1 MAKKF
6 EATAITPRSKGD
18 LLPTPPN
25 DQFLLT
31 HHPERWQL
39 VETDEGGYEMLPI
52 LTKILLRPG
61 LNGVRAR
68 PSGGIDYSE
77 TRGIYQDR
85 GWIFLPTDII
95 KGGYLREY
103 QGRGGKVYADRWT
116 TPRSLGGG
124 SRVVWDIDHKG
135 YNAFR
140 RGLVEDGTIAKPD
153 PVIYDFLL
161 AQYTRRIQYEQ
172 QKGHLPHVG
181 KSIAKNEEK
190 KEALIEI
197 KKTKK
202 PTKRKTKKA
211 PPAEKVVENG

>member
-6 EATAITPRSKGD
+6 QATAIVPRSVGD

-25 DQFLLT
+25 DQFILT

-39 VETDEGGYEMLPI
+39 EKTDEGGYEILPI
-52 LTKILLRPG
+52 LTKFLLRPG

-85 GWIFLPTDII
+85 GWVFLPATVIE
-95 KGGYLREY
+95 GGYLREY
-103 QGRGGKVYADRWT
+103 QAKRGKVYADRWT

-135 YNAFR
+135 YNDFR
-140 RGLVEDGTIAKPD
+140 RGLVESGTIGKPD
-153 PVIYDFLL
+153 PLIFDFLV
-161 AQYTRRIQYEQ
+161 AQYSRRIQYEQ
-172 QKGHLPHVG
+172 QKGHLPHVQ
-181 KSIAKNEEK
+181 KSIEANEEK

-202 PTKRKTKKA
+202 PTRKRTKKA
-211 PPAEKVVENG
+211 PPAEKGA

>member
-6 EATAITPRSKGD
+6 ESTPIVPRSVGD

-25 DQFLLT
+25 DQFILT

-39 VETDEGGYEMLPI
+39 EKTDEGGYEILPI
-52 LTKILLRPG
+52 LTKFLLRPG

-85 GWIFLPTDII
+85 GWIFLPATVID
-95 KGGYLREY
+95 GGYLREY
-103 QGRGGKVYADRWT
+103 QATRGKVYADRWT

-124 SRVVWDIDHKG
+124 SRVVWDIDAKG
-135 YNAFR
+135 YNDFR
-140 RGLVEDGTIAKPD
+140 RGLVESGTIAKPD
-153 PVIYDFLL
+153 PLIFDFLV
-161 AQYTRRIQYEQ
+161 AQYNRRIQYEQ
-172 QKGHLPHVG
+172 QKGHLPHVQ
-181 KSIAKNEEK
+181 KSIEANEEK

-202 PTKRKTKKA
+202 PTKKKTKKA
-211 PPAEKVVENG
+211 PLDEKSLR

>member
-52 LTKILLRPG
+52 LTKFLLRPG

>member
-6 EATAITPRSKGD
+6 QATSIVPRSVGD

-25 DQFLLT
+25 DQFILT

-39 VETDEGGYEMLPI
+39 EKTAEGGFELLPI
-52 LTKILLRPG
+52 LTKFLLRPG

-85 GWIFLPTDII
+85 GWVFLPATAIE
-95 KGGYLREY
+95 GGYLREY
-103 QGRGGKVYADRWT
+103 QARGGKVYADRWT

-124 SRVVWDIDHKG
+124 SRVVWDIDHEG
-135 YNAFR
+135 YNDFR
-140 RGLVEDGTIAKPD
+140 RGLVENGTIAKPD
-153 PVIYDFLL
+153 PLIFDFLA
-161 AQYTRRIQYEQ
+161 AQYSRRIQYEQ
-172 QKGHLPHVG
+172 QKGHLPHVA
-181 KSIAKNEEK
+181 KSIEANEEK

-202 PTKRKTKKA
+202 PTKKKTKKA
-211 PPAEKVVENG
+211 PAAEKGA

>member
-6 EATAITPRSKGD
+6 EATPIVPRSVGD

-25 DQFLLT
+25 DQFILT

-39 VETDEGGYEMLPI
+39 AETADGGYEILPI
-52 LTKILLRPG
+52 LTKFLLRPG

-85 GWIFLPTDII
+85 GWVFLPATVIE
-95 KGGYLREY
+95 GGYLREY
-103 QGRGGKVYADRWT
+103 QARGGKVYADRWT

-124 SRVVWDIDHKG
+124 SRVVWDIDHTG
-135 YNAFR
+135 YNDFR
-140 RGLVEDGTIAKPD
+140 RGLVESGTIGKPD
-153 PVIYDFLL
+153 PLIFDFLV
-161 AQYTRRIQYEQ
+161 AQYSRRIQYEQ
-172 QKGHLPHVG
+172 QKGHLPHVQ
-181 KSIAKNEEK
+181 KSIEANEEK

-202 PTKRKTKKA
+202 PTRKRNKKA
-211 PPAEKVVENG
+211 PPAEKGA